1 MDVVVALIVPAAE
14 GVMLRLMMAA
24 KKAEVVSVM
33 GLGVGVAEEV
43 KRVVV
48 VVVTKGVTEGVTEG
62 VVTEGEVLRVVGV
75 MRVREGK

>member
-1 MDVVVALIVPAAE
+1 MDVVDVVVALIVLAAE
-14 GVMLRLMMAA
+14 GVMLRLMMGA

-48 VVVTKGVTEGVTEG
+48 VVVVVG
-62 VVTEGEVLRVVGV
+62 VTEGEVLRVVGV